1 VCECRQVQAIAACT
15 LTYTEDQNQATTGTP
30 PHRRMHVP
38 FECPGM
44 TPFGL
49 VAESNPRVLACVGH
63 PSRLS
68 DPSFFLSICLAHF
81 RRSTMARPYLCLAF
95 SHSGAR
101 KRHGKKRMSIFA
113 PFFWPLREKKEVFA
127 CCHSRRT
134 FAGLPVWH
142 YPA

>member
-1 VCECRQVQAIAACT
+1 
-15 LTYTEDQNQATTGTP
+15 
-30 PHRRMHVP
+30 MHVP

-113 PFFWPLREKKEVFA
+113 LFFWAATKKKKKCSPAATVDGRLRVCQYGIIPLDP
-127 CCHSRRT
+127 CP
-134 FAGLPVWH
+134 LI
-142 YPA
+142 